1 MESLVQDL
9 DAALDGIKAEND
21 CGCGGRKKATEAF
34 ALGSGDDLSAE
45 LDAALDVIEGDDGL
59 DAALSDDPFADL
71 VIAPGFGLD
80 DLVGV
85 AERHPGLKICISF

>member
-1 MESLVQDL
+1 
-9 DAALDGIKAEND
+9 
-21 CGCGGRKKATEAF
+21 
-34 ALGSGDDLSAE
+34 
-45 LDAALDVIEGDDGL
+45 VIEGDDGL